1 MDPNPKS
8 FPILSYVM
16 SRIASFKAP
25 QAVDHHD
32 VEQPPPLDRPIRRH
46 DGVGGGDIDLVVERL
61 PRLQHPALLAS
72 MASAVTEVAQTRSV
86 LRLLGDRPDHE
97 AVDAA
102 RARVAEIDADLSR
115 GLEEIVRAPRPEG
128 VDRLRWR
135 AEQAEREKGC
145 RAEAEREKAALRAVI
160 QLDEMHEA
168 YEKLLREAE
177 NRLVKMYGSAGEGGD
192 VGDGKQGAEM
202 GQEEGEEVNEEVID
216 ILQGGPGKSLERVDL
231 SGRHLRY
238 LPEAFGKLRGLLYL
252 NLSNNQLEAVP
263 DAIAGLEYLEELHLS
278 SSSLVSLPDSIGLL
292 LNLKILDVSANKL
305 KSLPDS
311 ISKCRSLVELNASY
325 NELTYLPTNIGH
337 ELQSLEKLWIHLNK
351 LRSLPTS
358 VCEMR
363 ALRLL
368 DAHFNELRGLPY
380 AIGNLSNLEVM
391 NLSSNFSDLQELPAS
406 FGDLINLREL
416 DLSNNQIHALP
427 DTFGRL
433 DKLTKLNLDQNPLVV
448 PPLEVIMQGV
458 EAVKD
463 YMAKRLLDILLED
476 EKSMAEE
483 MSPTQAGNGW
493 LMRSTSWLNSWVS
506 GVSGSVAGYLGSGQK
521 SFRDPYL
528 DQQL

>member
-32 VEQPPPLDRPIRRH
+32 IEQPPPLDRPIR
-46 DGVGGGDIDLVVERL
+46 GVGGGDIDLVVERL

-72 MASAVTEVAQTRSV
+72 MASAITEVAQTRSV

-102 RARVAEIDADLSR
+102 RARPPPPPR
-115 GLEEIVRAPRPEG
+115 G
-128 VDRLRWR
+128 
-135 AEQAEREKGC
+135 
-145 RAEAEREKAALRAVI
+145 AEAEREKAALRVVI

-177 NRLVKMYGSAGEGGD
+177 NRLVKMYGSAAEGGD
-192 VGDGKQGAEM
+192 VGDGKQGADM
-202 GQEEGEEVNEEVID
+202 GQEEGGDVNEEVID

-252 NLSNNQLEAVP
+252 NLSNNQLEVC
-263 DAIAGLEYLEELHLS
+263 H
-278 SSSLVSLPDSIGLL
+278 LL
-292 LNLKILDVSANKL
+292 LSRCRNIFTVVGGNLILVHVKF
-305 KSLPDS
+305 
-311 ISKCRSLVELNASY
+311 RSLVELNASY

-433 DKLTKLNLDQNPLVV
+433 EKLTKLNLDQNPLVV
-448 PPLEVIMQGV
+448 PPLEVVTQGV

-463 YMAKRLLDILLED
+463 YMAKRLLDILLEE

-506 GVSGSVAGYLGSGQK
+506 GVSGSVAGYLGAGQK

>member
-32 VEQPPPLDRPIRRH
+32 IEQPPPLDRPIR
-46 DGVGGGDIDLVVERL
+46 GVGGGDIDLVVERL

-72 MASAVTEVAQTRSV
+72 MASAITEVAQTRSV

-102 RARVAEIDADLSR
+102 RARLAEIDADLSR
-115 GLEEIVRAPRPEG
+115 RLEEIVRTPRPEG

-145 RAEAEREKAALRAVI
+145 RAEAEREKAALRVVI

-177 NRLVKMYGSAGEGGD
+177 NRLVKMYGSAAEGGD
-192 VGDGKQGAEM
+192 VGDGKQGADM
-202 GQEEGEEVNEEVID
+202 GQEEGEDVNEEVID

-252 NLSNNQLEAVP
+252 NLSNNQLEVC
-263 DAIAGLEYLEELHLS
+263 H
-278 SSSLVSLPDSIGLL
+278 LL
-292 LNLKILDVSANKL
+292 LS
-305 KSLPDS
+305 
-311 ISKCRSLVELNASY
+311 RWSLVELNASY

-358 VCEMR
+358 
-363 ALRLL
+363 
-368 DAHFNELRGLPY
+368 
-380 AIGNLSNLEVM
+380 
-391 NLSSNFSDLQELPAS
+391 
-406 FGDLINLREL
+406 
-416 DLSNNQIHALP
+416 
-427 DTFGRL
+427 
-433 DKLTKLNLDQNPLVV
+433 NPLVV
-448 PPLEVIMQGV
+448 PPLEVVTQGV

-463 YMAKRLLDILLED
+463 YMAKRLLDILLEE

-493 LMRSTSWLNSWVS
+493 LMRGTSWLNSWVS
-506 GVSGSVAGYLGSGQK
+506 GVSGSVAGYLGAGQK

>member
-32 VEQPPPLDRPIRRH
+32 IEQPPPLDRPIR
-46 DGVGGGDIDLVVERL
+46 GVGGGDIDLVVERL

-72 MASAVTEVAQTRSV
+72 MASAITEVAQTRSV

-102 RARVAEIDADLSR
+102 RARLAEIDADLSR
-115 GLEEIVRAPRPEG
+115 RLEEIVRTPRPEG

-145 RAEAEREKAALRAVI
+145 RAEAEREKAALRVVI

-177 NRLVKMYGSAGEGGD
+177 NRLVKMYGSAAEGGD
-192 VGDGKQGAEM
+192 VGDGKQGADM
-202 GQEEGEEVNEEVID
+202 GQEEGEDVNEEVID

-252 NLSNNQLEAVP
+252 NLSNNQLEVC
-263 DAIAGLEYLEELHLS
+263 H
-278 SSSLVSLPDSIGLL
+278 LL
-292 LNLKILDVSANKL
+292 LS
-305 KSLPDS
+305 
-311 ISKCRSLVELNASY
+311 RWSLVELNASY

-433 DKLTKLNLDQNPLVV
+433 EKLTKLNLDQNPLVV
-448 PPLEVIMQGV
+448 PPLEVVTQGV

-463 YMAKRLLDILLED
+463 YMAKRLLDILLEE

-493 LMRSTSWLNSWVS
+493 LMRGTSWLNSWVS
-506 GVSGSVAGYLGSGQK
+506 GVSGSVAGYLGAGQK